1 MSDKTQAALE
11 AAAATDAAKR
21 EIALAILGEGKA
33 DMEQADILQNAQEL
47 SLCAG
52 RIQAAKL
59 ITGFAEC
66 LTVSQIRKV
75 KSSYKKLGIT
85 WAQAC
90 QVIGISHKT
99 ADRYMAIADKL
110 SDDFWDTVRHLGVSI
125 RTLEAARRLPED
137 IRQKLIAG
145 EIVDPESATAEQLTG
160 VIRDLAKEHAQE
172 KEVSAAELK
181 KEQKAKAKAEKQAED
196 WEFAAD
202 DLGRQLDAIKLGLS
216 INDNK
221 ALLQLKEV
229 ETHIIMR
236 LTTIRNTTAVSDR
249 DDAIVLRILNSL
261 ALIQEYAQATY
272 HTIAAKA
279 QGQIP
284 DEEALLSKAQQ
295 YNQQAADADGRE
307 PYVL

>member
-11 AAAATDAAKR
+11 AAATTDTAKR
-21 EIALAILGEGKA
+21 EMTLTLAKDKLLTH
-33 DMEQADILQNAQEL
+33 EQTQAVQLIQEL
-47 SLCAG
+47 SIRAG
-52 RIQAAKL
+52 RVQAAKL
-59 ITGFAEC
+59 MSNFSDAV
-66 LTVSQIRKV
+66 LVSQLREAKAKAKAAKIPW
-75 KSSYKKLGIT
+75 G
-85 WAQAC
+85 
-90 QVIGISHKT
+90 QVCDTIGISIRT
-99 ADRYMAIADKL
+99 ADQYLKLAADL
-110 SDDFWDTVRHLGVSI
+110 GDDFYSACRQLGLSV

-221 ALLQLKEV
+221 ALLQLKEA
-229 ETHIIMR
+229 ETNIIMR

-249 DDAIVLRILNSL
+249 DDALVLRILNSL
-261 ALIQEYAQATY
+261 ALIQEYAEATL

-279 QGQIP
+279 EGQIP
-284 DEEALLSKAQQ
+284 DEEALLGQAQQ
-295 YNQQAADADGRE
+295 YNQQAAAADGRE